1 MTRSVYKVMAISA
14 TAPEKAYKL
23 VLIGK
28 TSRGELGN
36 KIYSTKGGK
45 CLFRQASV
53 NRRQRSTGHIT

>member
-1 MTRSVYKVMAISA
+1 MAISA

-45 CLFRQASV
+45 CLFKQASV
-53 NRRQRSTGHIT
+53 NRRQRSTGHAT